1 MGIMGKLEQRYP
13 GADAETP
20 TQIPPRGWW
29 QVLRRARSESKR
41 DQISLLAAGV
51 AFYEFLALFPL
62 LIALMLVYGL
72 VTTPA
77 QVQQQVASVA
87 GVVPASARQVLLSQ
101 LTALAAAPS
110 KGLGIGLVAA
120 VLGALW
126 GGSSGASHLMT
137 AVNIAYDERQSRGF
151 LRRKAIALALTL
163 GGIVFFAVALAALA
177 AAPALIALTHPPM
190 PLRIAIEV
198 VRWLVLLLA
207 VVAALAVLYR
217 YAPDRDSPKFR
228 WTSVGATVATLL
240 WVLASVGFS
249 LYASFGSYTKTYG
262 SLAGVAVLLMWLWLT
277 TYAVLFGAEVNAEA
291 EQQTVRDTTKG
302 APQPL
307 GRRRAVK
314 ADSVPGQQSP

>member
-1 MGIMGKLEQRYP
+1 MGNLEQRYP
-13 GADAETP
+13 GADAESP

-29 QVLRRARSESKR
+29 QVLRRAWAESKR

-62 LIALMLVYGL
+62 LIALTLVYGL

-87 GVVPASARQVLLSQ
+87 GFVPASARQVLLNQ

-126 GGSSGASHLMT
+126 GGSSGASHLMN
-137 AVNIAYDERQSRGF
+137 AVNIAYDEQQSRGF
-151 LRRKAIALALTL
+151 VRRKAIALALTL
-163 GGIVFFAVALAALA
+163 GGIVFFAIALAALA
-177 AAPALIALTHPPM
+177 AAPALVALTHPPVVV
-190 PLRIAIEV
+190 RVAVEV
-198 VRWLVLLLA
+198 ARWLVLLLA

-217 YAPDRDSPKFR
+217 YAPDRDSPQFR
-228 WTSVGATVATLL
+228 WTSVGATVATIL
-240 WVLASVGFS
+240 WILASIGFS

-277 TYAVLFGAEVNAEA
+277 TYAVLLGAEVNAEA

-307 GRRRAVK
+307 GRRHAVK
-314 ADSVPGQQSP
+314 ADSMPGEQSP

>member
-1 MGIMGKLEQRYP
+1 MTIMGTLEQRYP
-13 GADAETP
+13 GAEAETP

-29 QVLRRARSESKR
+29 QVVRRAWKESKR

-87 GVVPASARQVLLSQ
+87 GFVPASARQVLLNQ

-110 KGLGIGLVAA
+110 KGLGIGLAA
-120 VLGALW
+120 AILGALW

-137 AVNIAYDERQSRGF
+137 AVNIAYDERPSRGF
-151 LRRKAIALALTL
+151 VRRKAIALALTL

-177 AAPALIALTHPPM
+177 AAPAVIALTHPPLL
-190 PLRIAIEV
+190 LRIAIEV

-207 VVAALAVLYR
+207 VIAALAVLYR

-228 WTSVGATVATLL
+228 WTSVGATVATIL

-277 TYAVLFGAEVNAEA
+277 TYAVLLGAEINAEA

-314 ADSVPGQQSP
+314 ADSVPGRSR